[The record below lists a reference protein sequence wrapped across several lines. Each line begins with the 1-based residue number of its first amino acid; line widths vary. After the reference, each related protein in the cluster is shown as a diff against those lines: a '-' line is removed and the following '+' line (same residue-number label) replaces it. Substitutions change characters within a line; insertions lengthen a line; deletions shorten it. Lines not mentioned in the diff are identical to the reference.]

1 MNTFETLITFV
12 KLSYQDLNKLLVTKL
27 LDYYH
32 LEDIH
37 FHDEA
42 EHSYIYVQGEQP
54 YMLVAHTDTV
64 HKEPVKEI
72 RIIKSLNDPT
82 FSAINSPEGIGGDD
96 RNGLAI
102 IFALLEA
109 GHRPSLLFPSGE
121 EIGTKGSIR
130 FTELNSELPNV
141 NFILQF
147 DRRNNKDVTRYADD
161 NDELIKEIVKLGY
174 TEVTGSYSDISVICP
189 KYKISGVNISASFF
203 NEHTFGEYTDL
214 RGLNQTISIMDK
226 FLKTDIVNRKF
237 EYRAKTYAT
246 VGYEQTSLF
255 DYDYTYKSLPIS
267 STTNYKPLKTN
278 SYVDDFSAKVCHE
291 CGLYGDKLH
300 PVADVGGD
308 ISICDKCAN
317 TTPNSFVCP
326 FCDEFNAIDTFTEI
340 FFDLNNKG
348 VYVACVGCM
357 ESVPISMTLDSKTIT
372 SMINILQSTME
383 GKKK

>member
-12 KLSYQDLNKLLVTKL
+12 KLSYQDLNKLLLTKL

-32 LEDIH
+32 SEHIH

-203 NEHTFGEYTDL
+203 NEHTPSEYTDL
-214 RGLNQTISIMDK
+214 RGLNKTISNMK
-226 FLKTDIVNRKF
+226 QLLSTDIINRKF
-237 EYRAKTYAT
+237 EYRAKTYVTA
-246 VGYEQTSLF
+246 GYQQTSLF
-255 DYDYTYKSLPIS
+255 DYDYSYKP
-267 STTNYKPLKTN
+267 TTTSYKPLKTN

-291 CGLYGDKLH
+291 CGLYGDQLH

-308 ISICDKCAN
+308 ISICNKCA
-317 TTPNSFVCP
+317 TLAQDSYVCP
-326 FCDEFNAIDTFTEI
+326 MCDSFNTIDLATEV
-340 FFDLNNKG
+340 FFDLNKSLCYVTCIECMDAIPIKG
-348 VYVACVGCM
+348 LL
-357 ESVPISMTLDSKTIT
+357 PPKTIDN
-372 SMINILQSTME
+372 MISILMDSLKGM
-383 GKKK
+383 KK